1 MTNKNVST
9 SSNINVSVVGNYIEQ
24 QSNEI
29 ERQYV
34 FSYTIT
40 IANNSPDMVQLL
52 SRYWLITD
60 ASGDENTVAGEG
72 VIGQQP
78 YIKPDTEFTY
88 TSGCIL
94 KSPLGNMQGHYQVQ
108 RSSGELIQVNIPIF
122 RLAKPNII
130 N

>member
-1 MTNKNVST
+1 MTPNTDELAQDVQVFVET
-9 SSNINVSVVGNYIEQ
+9 NYIEH
-24 QSNEI
+24 QSNEA

-40 IANNSPDMVQLL
+40 IDNNGPETLQLL
-52 SRYWLITD
+52 SRYWLISD

-78 YIKPDTEFTY
+78 YIRSKKSFSY

-94 KSPLGNMQGHYQVQ
+94 KSPLGTMQGHYQMQ
-108 RSSGELIQVNIPIF
+108 SSTGALRQVDIPVF
-122 RLAKPNII
+122 RLSKPNII

>member
-1 MTNKNVST
+1 MTPSKDELSQDVQ
-9 SSNINVSVVGNYIEQ
+9 VSVETNYIEQ

-40 IANNSPDMVQLL
+40 IDNNGPETLQLL
-52 SRYWLITD
+52 SRYWLISD

-78 YIKPDTEFTY
+78 YIKSKQSFSY

-94 KSPLGNMQGHYQVQ
+94 KSPLGTMQGHYQMQ
-108 RSSGELIQVNIPIF
+108 SSTGALKQIDIPVF
-122 RLAKPNII
+122 RLSKPNII

>member
-1 MTNKNVST
+1 MDVKENTDLHNVNVTVT
-9 SSNINVSVVGNYIEQ
+9 SNFIAQ

-29 ERQYV
+29 ERKFV
-34 FSYTIT
+34 FSYTVT
-40 IANNSPDMVQLL
+40 IVNNGPDVVQLL

-78 YIKPDTEFTY
+78 YIQPNKAFVY
-88 TSGCIL
+88 TSGCVL
-94 KSPLGNMQGHYQVQ
+94 KSPLGNMQGHYQMQRDNGDLVQ
-108 RSSGELIQVNIPIF
+108 VEIPIF